1 MNNFL
6 FERESVLGSLRSPVF
21 VRPNSLAHR
30 AGMRDTL
37 EKVIAV
43 CDVLGGDDFTAT
55 MSEAY
60 RLGLEKF
67 GESWGYVDITSLLY
81 AVAELGK
88 PKNYLEIGVRRGR
101 SACMV
106 AAASPETSIFGF
118 DMWQENYANN
128 DNPGARLVAA
138 ELAKVGHKGDCQFVD
153 GDSHKTVP
161 EFFVQNPDIKFD
173 LITVDGDHSLTG
185 AWDDLVTVVSRLSVG
200 GVIVFDDIDNPYC
213 PGLLGVWD
221 RFMAAFPELCGQTIP
236 NPLGLGVSF
245 AIRLSDSV
253 VTPLNGTRKR
263 RAKWLKWR

>member
-1 MNNFL
+1 MRSFL
-6 FERESVLGSLRSPVF
+6 FDRTTVLGSLRSPVF
-21 VRPNSLAHR
+21 VRPPALAHR
-30 AGMRDTL
+30 AAMRETL

-43 CDVLGGDDFTAT
+43 CDVLTGDDFTAT

-60 RLGLEKF
+60 RLGLERF
-67 GESWGYVDITSLLY
+67 GDSWGYVDITSLLY

-106 AAASPETSIFGF
+106 AAASPETAIFGF
-118 DMWQENYANN
+118 DLWQENYANN
-128 DNPGARLVAA
+128 DNPGARLVAS
-138 ELAKVGHKGDCQFVD
+138 ELLKVGHKGVCTFVD

-161 EFFVQNPDIKFD
+161 EFFAQNPDVKFD

-213 PGLLGVWD
+213 PGLLEVWD
-221 RFMAAFPELCGQTIP
+221 RFMTTFPELCGQTIT

-245 AIRLSDSV
+245 AIRLSDGV
-253 VTPLNGTRKR
+253 ATPLNSTRKR
-263 RAKWLKWR
+263 PATWLKWR